1 MTDEEK
7 FDGMLFTLAQQHPGG
22 VFEVLDTLFS
32 FLARK
37 TDFYYGGPA
46 KGHAQK
52 ILLEKFKKYEHIA
65 LEKHEKEV
73 KEREEADRIR
83 KEKLKKKKDEEEN
96 VSKIVEVDD
105 EEANRIIAESKKKK
119 ETTPEV
125 EKKSELT
132 TTAAVDAEK
141 KPADTK
147 ADSEP
152 EDEEDKSKV
161 KPNAGNGADLEN
173 YNWTQT
179 LQEIEVIKFIEKIK
193 LKSNTILI
201 LKLCVP
207 VGPVRV
213 KARDCAIDIQKKV
226 KIFDRLK
233 IS

>member
-83 KEKLKKKKDEEEN
+83 KEKLKKK
-96 VSKIVEVDD
+96 
-105 EEANRIIAESKKKK
+105 
-119 ETTPEV
+119 
-125 EKKSELT
+125 SELV

-161 KPNAGNGADLEN
+161 KPNGGNGADLEN

-179 LQEIEVIKFIEKIK
+179 LQEIEVI
-193 LKSNTILI
+193 
-201 LKLCVP
+201 
-207 VGPVRV
+207 
-213 KARDCAIDIQKKV
+213 
-226 KIFDRLK
+226 
-233 IS
+233 